1 VRISPRALS
10 INIDRN
16 QIYRSAVVEEPSMK
30 YTLFVAAA
38 GAVAVAALVPPTF
51 AQQPTS
57 PAPNVQQNAPAPADV
72 DAQIAKMQELM
83 TQMNKQMADLQK
95 TQDPAERQ
103 KLMQEHW
110 TTMQSAMSLM
120 QGSTMGAGGRMMMG
134 GGPMMMWQDYSKLTP
149 EQLKQRQYM
158 MDRWMPMQQMMMGHM
173 MQQQSMMMGPR
184 MQPPVPPP
192 KQP

>member
-1 VRISPRALS
+1 MK
-10 INIDRN
+10 
-16 QIYRSAVVEEPSMK
+16 SAASLVVG
-30 YTLFVAAA
+30 VAI
-38 GAVAVAALVPPTF
+38 VALVHPTF
-51 AQQPTS
+51 AQQPATPPTNPTQQAAPT
-57 PAPNVQQNAPAPADV
+57 PAEV
-72 DAQIAKMQELM
+72 DSQIAKMQELM

-103 KLMQEHW
+103 KLLQEHW
-110 TTMQSAMSLM
+110 TTMQSAMTLM
-120 QGSTMGAGGRMMMG
+120 QGSMM

-184 MQPPVPPP
+184 MMQPPAAAP
-192 KQP
+192 K

>member
-1 VRISPRALS
+1 MT
-10 INIDRN
+10 
-16 QIYRSAVVEEPSMK
+16 SAK
-30 YTLFVAAA
+30 YLAVL
-38 GAVAVAALVPPTF
+38 VAVALVHTGF
-51 AQQPTS
+51 AQQPAS
-57 PAPNVQQNAPAPADV
+57 PPPGTQPQPAAPTPAEV

-83 TQMNKQMADLQK
+83 TQMSRQMADLQK

-110 TTMQSAMSLM
+110 ATMRSAMTLM
-120 QGSTMGAGGRMMMG
+120 QGAMGPGGHMMMG

-158 MDRWMPMQQMMMGHM
+158 MDRWMPMQQMMMSHM

-184 MQPPVPPP
+184 MMQPQSPPP
-192 KQP
+192 PAPAK

>member
-1 VRISPRALS
+1 MK
-10 INIDRN
+10 
-16 QIYRSAVVEEPSMK
+16 SAASLVVG
-30 YTLFVAAA
+30 VAI
-38 GAVAVAALVPPTF
+38 VALVHPTF
-51 AQQPTS
+51 AQQPATPPTNPTQQAAPT
-57 PAPNVQQNAPAPADV
+57 PAEV
-72 DAQIAKMQELM
+72 DSQIAKTQEVM

-103 KLMQEHW
+103 KLLQEHW
-110 TTMQSAMSLM
+110 TTMQSAMTLM
-120 QGSTMGAGGRMMMG
+120 QGSMMGGGGHMMMG

-184 MQPPVPPP
+184 MMQPPAAAP
-192 KQP
+192 K